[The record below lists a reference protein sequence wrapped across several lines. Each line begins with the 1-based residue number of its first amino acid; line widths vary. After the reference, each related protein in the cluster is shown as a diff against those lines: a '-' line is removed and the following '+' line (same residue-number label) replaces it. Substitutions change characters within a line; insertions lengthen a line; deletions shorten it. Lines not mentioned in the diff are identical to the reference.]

1 VRDYGSPGERFGR
14 GIMESFEGIDIYERE
29 TEGTKKRIV
38 KTPQL
43 DRLNH
48 LCKFSASAYSNQF
61 PLLTFRE

>member
-1 VRDYGSPGERFGR
+1 
-14 GIMESFEGIDIYERE
+14 MESFEGIDIYERE